1 MREYSPL
8 PLSRL
13 ALAARLPETE
23 LLERVTLDDPAFSV
37 LTDLTQVTPATIGP
51 ERSIDHANAMML
63 ERRVRLLFVVGGDR
77 FVSGVI
83 TATDLLGEKPMRF
96 VQERGGTRS
105 DVLVSDIMTPFE
117 RMDAID
123 MQDVAQMRVGH
134 IVATLKETARQHAV
148 VVDLDAGGRQRL
160 RGLFSLTQIA
170 RQLGIA
176 LQTTEV
182 ARTFSEIEASLTH

>member
-13 ALAARLPETE
+13 APAARLPETE

-37 LTDLTQVTPATIGP
+37 LTDLTQVIPATIGP
-51 ERSIDHANAMML
+51 DRSIDHANAMML

-77 FVSGVI
+77 FVTGVV

-105 DVLVSDIMTPFE
+105 DVLVNDIMTPFE

-134 IVATLKETARQHAV
+134 IVATLKSVRRQHLLAA
-148 VVDLDAGGRQRL
+148 DEGGRRL
-160 RGLFSLTQIA
+160 RGLFSTSRIA
-170 RQLGIA
+170 KQLGVE
-176 LQTTEV
+176 LTTSDI
-182 ARTFSEIEASLTH
+182 ARTFAEIEAALSH

>member
-13 ALAARLPETE
+13 APAARLPETD

-51 ERSIDHANAMML
+51 DRSIDHANAMML

-77 FVSGVI
+77 FVSGVV
-83 TATDLLGEKPMRF
+83 TATDLLGEKPMSF
-96 VQERGGTRS
+96 VQERGGARS

-134 IVATLKETARQHAV
+134 IVATLKSVRRQHLLAA
-148 VVDLDAGGRQRL
+148 DEGGRRL
-160 RGLFSLTQIA
+160 RGLFSTSRIA
-170 RQLGIA
+170 KQLGVE
-176 LQTTEV
+176 LTTSDI
-182 ARTFSEIEASLTH
+182 ARTFAEIEAALSH